1 MSQKFEEIERSDTV
15 VSVPEHYCVVTSR
28 SMFKIEE
35 FAQQA
40 KTLIT
45 SGNKSQGYSWIQG
58 GAPCEIL
65 EPGKNWQK
73 GRVRVKISLEF
84 CPDET
89 QVLPKELDNNSNK
102 NLASQSPDSSLD
114 DIRSIINEG

>member
-1 MSQKFEEIERSDTV
+1 MSQQFEGIERQDTV

-45 SGNKSQGYSWIQG
+45 SGNKNKGYAWMSDG
-58 GAPCEIL
+58 TPCEIL
-65 EPGKNWQK
+65 EPGKVWRK
-73 GRVRVKISLEF
+73 GRVRLKVSLEF
-84 CPDET
+84 CPDE
-89 QVLPKELDNNSNK
+89 PKIPPSELDNGSNK
-102 NLASQSPDSSLD
+102 TSADQPLDSSLD
-114 DIRSIINEG
+114 DIRSIINES